1 MDMKLFLW
9 DPNRHLLVQWSL
21 INQQYGALN
30 NHLRGILNSGG
41 LLVEETDLSLWSGMP
56 LKSGVSH

>member
-9 DPNRHLLVQWSL
+9 DPNSL
-21 INQQYGALN
+21 INQQYRALN

-56 LKSGVSH
+56 LKSGVSR